1 MKFRIEFIVMK
12 IFMKLVKICP
22 KSPRFTVSEYYLE
35 SNSNIF
41 GSVNHTYTV
50 MWSIHYTCTPLS
62 VYLRVIFFGTP
73 YTCVMYGIR
82 QCNRSFSGAEISA
95 FFTEIFFTIS
105 VVILNSTLHYQ
116 IFKFDID
123 IQILVWNFG
132 STYRK
137 GEILKQK

>member
-1 MKFRIEFIVMK
+1 MLM
-12 IFMKLVKICP
+12 LH
-22 KSPRFTVSEYYLE
+22 S
-35 SNSNIF
+35 
-41 GSVNHTYTV
+41 
-50 MWSIHYTCTPLS
+50 MWSMDGRWTTYTPLS

-73 YTCVMYGIR
+73 YMYYVWD
-82 QCNRSFSGAEISA
+82 QAVQQEFP
-95 FFTEIFFTIS
+95 

-123 IQILVWNFG
+123 IQILVWMFG

>member
-1 MKFRIEFIVMK
+1 MA
-12 IFMKLVKICP
+12 
-22 KSPRFTVSEYYLE
+22 
-35 SNSNIF
+35 
-41 GSVNHTYTV
+41 HTYTV
-50 MWSIHYTCTPLS
+50 SGPYGPHTRLS
-62 VYLRVIFFGTP
+62 VYLRVIYFGTP

-95 FFTEIFFTIS
+95 FFTEIFFQMS

-123 IQILVWNFG
+123 IQILVWIFG